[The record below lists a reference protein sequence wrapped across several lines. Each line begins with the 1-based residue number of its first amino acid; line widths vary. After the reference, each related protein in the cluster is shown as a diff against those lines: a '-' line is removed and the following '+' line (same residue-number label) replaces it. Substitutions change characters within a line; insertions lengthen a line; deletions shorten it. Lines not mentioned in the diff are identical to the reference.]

1 MTATVQ
7 VAVAVLTRQDGCV
20 LLARRPPGKV
30 YAGYWEF
37 PGGKIEAGESAADA
51 LAREIREE
59 LAVEVEIAHP
69 WITRSFTY
77 PHANVQ
83 LHFHRVLAWR
93 GQPRK
98 VVHDGLSWE
107 RPGSIGVEPLL
118 PANGPVFDALL
129 LADEYAISQA
139 AELGAENFLRRLQ
152 TRLELGLKLVQVR
165 EPGFS
170 GPEFASLAMNVVRLA
185 HAAGARVLVNGDEA
199 LARGIG
205 ADGVHLSARQ
215 VTLANERPD
224 LRLVGASAHSRDELH
239 AAEQIGAD
247 FAVLGPVR
255 RTPSHPDRNPIG
267 WDGFRDA
274 VRDAAIPVFALG
286 GVDRVDMHV
295 AWSCG
300 AHGVAMVRGAWRA
313 A

>member
-7 VAVAVLTRQDGCV
+7 VAVAVLIRQDGCV
-20 LLARRPPGKV
+20 LLARRPPGNV

-37 PGGKIEAGESAADA
+37 PGGKIEPGESAADA

-59 LAVEVEIAHP
+59 LAVEIEIAHP

-77 PHANVQ
+77 PHAKVQ

-93 GQPRK
+93 GQPRA

-107 RPGSIGVEPLL
+107 RPGSVGVAPLL
-118 PANGPVFDALL
+118 PANGPVFNALL

-139 AELGAENFLRRLQ
+139 AELGAEYFLRRLHG
-152 TRLELGLKLVQVR
+152 RLEAGLKLVQVR
-165 EPGFS
+165 EPALS
-170 GPEFASLAMNVVRLA
+170 ASEFAALAAEVVRLA
-185 HAAGARVLVNGDEA
+185 HAADARVLVNGDVA
-199 LARGIG
+199 LAREIG
-205 ADGVHLSARQ
+205 ADGVHLRARQ
-215 VTLANERPD
+215 VALAIERPD
-224 LRLVGASAHSRDELH
+224 LLLVGASAHSVGELR

-255 RTPSHPDRNPIG
+255 RTPSHPDRNAIG
-267 WDGFRDA
+267 WEGFRDA
-274 VRDAAIPVFALG
+274 VRDTAIPVFALG
-286 GVDRVDMHV
+286 GVDRADMRA

-300 AHGVAMVRGAWRA
+300 AHGVAMVRGAWRDE
-313 A
+313 